1 MSTIG
6 ERVQLVRKS
15 DKVHMTMEEFGEK
28 LGVQKSAVSKIE
40 KSLVN
45 LTEQMKLSI
54 CREFG
59 VNQEWLETG
68 EGEMFVETSFPE
80 LQDLKERYSLD
91 EDAVLMIE
99 KFVTLSEDKRKAV
112 IEYVRSVAISMGIAV
127 PETAKKKAVSPASE
141 DDPADSE
148 AKALHEE
155 LDRQIALEK
164 GIMEKSEVS

>member
-1 MSTIG
+1 MNTIG
-6 ERVQLVRKS
+6 ERVRTIRKS
-15 DKVHMTMEEFGEK
+15 DRVHMTLDEFGDK
-28 LGVQKSAVSKIE
+28 LGVRKTAISRIE
-40 KSLVN
+40 TGVNN
-45 LTEQMKLSI
+45 LTEQMKLAI